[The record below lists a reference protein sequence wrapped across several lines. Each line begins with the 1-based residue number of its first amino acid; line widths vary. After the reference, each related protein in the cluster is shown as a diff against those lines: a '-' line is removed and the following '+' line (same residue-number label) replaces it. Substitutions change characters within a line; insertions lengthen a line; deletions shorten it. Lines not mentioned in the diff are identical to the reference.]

1 MKAKTASGWETE
13 WKKRV
18 PALVVSSGF
27 LIGSHTVPSEEVD
40 RTFAMPIGKLRKRAG
55 IETIAYA
62 SDGENEL
69 TLGASSLEDALRCAG
84 ARLDYRHQRNASRLS
99 GTCRA
104 TAFSIGGA
112 RELWRAGCWRSVPR
126 VAQCACGRAIPDW
139 LRCGEDG
146 CRGHCR
152 HA

>member
-1 MKAKTASGWETE
+1 MKAKTASGCETE

-69 TLGASSLEDALRCAG
+69 TLGASSLEDALRCASCG
-84 ARLDYRHQRNASRLS
+84 AQELDWIIATSETQDRKSTRLNSSHQIISYA
-99 GTCRA
+99 
-104 TAFSIGGA
+104 
-112 RELWRAGCWRSVPR
+112 
-126 VAQCACGRAIPDW
+126 
-139 LRCGEDG
+139 
-146 CRGHCR
+146 
-152 HA
+152 